1 MEDIRTASKLIST
14 SDFMANID
22 LKDAYFFIPIHS
34 SCKKYLRYKFEGQ
47 TYEFQCLPF
56 GLCSAPFVFTKLMKP
71 VTTFLRNR
79 GHLLIIYLDDLLCI
93 NGSYLGCA
101 QKVEEV
107 LSFLE
112 SLGFVINYDKSD
124 IFPSQ
129 QKTFLGF
136 EIDSAEMAL
145 KLPLSKRQK
154 ISVLLDNISKKQKIP
169 IRDFAKFLG
178 VLTSA
183 CPAVDYGWVYTKQFE
198 RQKLLALQKSND
210 DSSFQPHEC
219 AHCMLPGPVVVGG
232 YDSTMELSPDLKHD
246 FIWWKNNIMNTIK
259 PFRSGQFALEIFSD
273 ASLTGW
279 GIFCKGETSNGFWS
293 LSESQNHINY
303 LELRAAFLGL
313 QCFAQ
318 DLSNKEILLR
328 IDNTTAISYINR
340 MGGVQ
345 YEHLNAI
352 TREIWQ
358 WCEDRQI
365 LYADRESRCTNIDTE
380 WELSSVAFHEIT
392 KAFGSPDIDLFASR
406 LNAKC
411 SKYISWKRDPNAF
424 NIDAFTVDWKD
435 YFFYCFPPFSLILKS
450 LRKIIEDEASGFLS
464 EQFKSGAGYSTLNTL
479 RSALS
484 LLLGKEFASDPNLS
498 RLLKGVFKSRPSF
511 PKYQS
516 TWDTNLVLDFISN
529 WYPNEGLSL
538 LKLTQKL
545 VALLMLSTG
554 QRVQTL
560 SLIRLSNIRVNDS
573 NIDIIINDLIK
584 TSAPGRPQPHLKIP
598 FFKSKV
604 EICPAKTMVSYMEI
618 TSCLRVGVNTERLI
632 LTTKKPHH
640 NASTSTIGRWIK
652 QILQESGIDTSVYS
666 AHSVRHAATSAADRR
681 GVSIELIKKA
691 AGWSG
696 NSLVFSKF
704 YNRPVAPDCD
714 NDFANAVLDSD

>member
-1 MEDIRTASKLIST
+1 MVLEYVTGYKIPFKQPVIQRSLPLEHLFSSVEIQHMNLEIRKLLKCGAVKMCKDVSGQFISNVFLIPKNDGSFRFILNLKELNKFVETHHFKMEDIRTASKLIST

-34 SCKKYLRYKFEGQ
+34 SCKKYLRFKFEGQ

-79 GHLLIIYLDDLLCI
+79 GHLLVIYLDDLLCI

-210 DSSFQPHEC
+210 D
-219 AHCMLPGPVVVGG
+219 

-303 LELRAAFLGL
+303 LELRAAFIGL

-365 LYADRESRCTNIDTE
+365 FVFASYIKSKDNVDADRESRCTNIDTE

-450 LRKIIEDEASGFLS
+450 LRKIIEDEASGIIVVPYWPSQPWYPLFLQLQSS
-464 EQFKSGAGYSTLNTL
+464 EPIYFSPKIDLLQSPSRNQHPLWRSLTLVSCRLSG
-479 RSALS
+479 
-484 LLLGKEFASDPNLS
+484 K
-498 RLLKGVFKSRPSF
+498 RLL
-511 PKYQS
+511 
-516 TWDTNLVLDFISN
+516 D
-529 WYPNEGLSL
+529 
-538 LKLTQKL
+538 
-545 VALLMLSTG
+545 
-554 QRVQTL
+554 
-560 SLIRLSNIRVNDS
+560 
-573 NIDIIINDLIK
+573 
-584 TSAPGRPQPHLKIP
+584 
-598 FFKSKV
+598 
-604 EICPAKTMVSYMEI
+604 
-618 TSCLRVGVNTERLI
+618 
-632 LTTKKPHH
+632 
-640 NASTSTIGRWIK
+640 NA
-652 QILQESGIDTSVYS
+652 
-666 AHSVRHAATSAADRR
+666 
-681 GVSIELIKKA
+681 
-691 AGWSG
+691 
-696 NSLVFSKF
+696 
-704 YNRPVAPDCD
+704 
-714 NDFANAVLDSD
+714 